1 MLDYGSRSRC
11 CKAPIRLNKIKRN
24 NLYKQVWQCTK
35 CRKSGIDI
43 IPTSEINSQ
52 VENEDNRLFSEET

>member
-24 NLYKQVWQCTK
+24 NIYKQVWQCTK

-43 IPTSEINSQ
+43 IPTGEVRSQLENSGK
-52 VENEDNRLFSEET
+52 NLFSDEY

>member
-24 NLYKQVWQCTK
+24 NIYKQVWQCTL
-35 CRKSGIDI
+35 CRKTGIDI
-43 IPTSEINSQ
+43 IPTGDIRSQLENSGKK
-52 VENEDNRLFSEET
+52 LFSDEY